1 MLGRVIERAA
11 LLLGIGI
18 GAFVLAFAVGA
29 SAAYLVSPSH
39 VDPAGAIA
47 PLFS

>member
-1 MLGRVIERAA
+1 MGRVMARAA

-47 PLFS
+47 PLFP